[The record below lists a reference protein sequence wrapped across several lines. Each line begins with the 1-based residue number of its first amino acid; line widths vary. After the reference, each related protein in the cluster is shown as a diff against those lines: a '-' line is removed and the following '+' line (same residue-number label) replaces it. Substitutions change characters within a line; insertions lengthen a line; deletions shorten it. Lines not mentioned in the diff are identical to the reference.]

1 MFSLP
6 TLRRPRTASFHTAVY
21 TRLPFHSMSR
31 GRPTFTESSCA
42 ISIPIAGHCLCVGFQ
57 GTMPLPPKRI
67 APAVAPRRT
76 PLLILFTDS
85 LGVGF
90 AVRIEQILAALLPRR
105 LEFGRC
111 DVPVRPAFL
120 GNSA

>member
-1 MFSLP
+1 MFNLP
-6 TLRRPRTASFHTAVY
+6 TLRRPRTASFQTAVC

-42 ISIPIAGHCLCVGFQ
+42 ISIPIAGGCLCVAFQ
-57 GTMPLPPKRI
+57 GDAASAEKDCSCG
-67 APAVAPRRT
+67 APRRT

-90 AVRIEQILAALLPRR
+90 AVRIEQVLAAL
-105 LEFGRC
+105 
-111 DVPVRPAFL
+111 
-120 GNSA
+120 